1 MIIESIEHIF
11 SISKAV
17 TLAEELN
24 RDDDWT
30 YTVAEIEKNPG
41 MARIVITDEDSYIVG
56 NL

>member
-41 MARIVITDEDSYIVG
+41 MARIVITDEDNYIVG